1 MLYPRLVAPTCTS
14 LEVLVVK
21 LSLYTMVGLYVCADA
36 VLNWRSM
43 AAAGSNVVKSVTSSQ
58 VSTPKWLG

>member
-1 MLYPRLVAPTCTS
+1 MAPTS
-14 LEVLVVK
+14 LEVLVVE
-21 LSLYTMVGLYVCADA
+21 LSLCTMVDFYVCADA

-43 AAAGSNVVKSVTSSQ
+43 ADVGSNVSKSVTISQ

>member
-1 MLYPRLVAPTCTS
+1 
-14 LEVLVVK
+14 
-21 LSLYTMVGLYVCADA
+21 MVDLYVCADA

-43 AAAGSNVVKSVTSSQ
+43 AAAGSNVAKSVTISQ